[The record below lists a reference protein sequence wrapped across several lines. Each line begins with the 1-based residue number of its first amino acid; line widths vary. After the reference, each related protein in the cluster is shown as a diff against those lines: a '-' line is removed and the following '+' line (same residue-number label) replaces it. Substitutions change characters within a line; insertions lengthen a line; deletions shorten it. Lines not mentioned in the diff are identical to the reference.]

1 MRARF
6 TLMYTLYVARETG
19 AEGRHNLGSVICMSI
34 VARLRKGIVDV
45 QEVDAS
51 QRTAFLVGTPTLVA
65 KSRQEGVRSGVEAFE
80 RLLDLL
86 QSPPHAGDT
95 QTTYAAPNA
104 ATKEHAGDT
113 EDDESPVFGEGDMDK
128 LIKRRS
134 DDNRD

>member
-1 MRARF
+1 
-6 TLMYTLYVARETG
+6 MYTLYVARETG
-19 AEGRHNLGSVICMSI
+19 AESRHNLGSVICMSI

-86 QSPPHAGDT
+86 QSPTRTSDT
-95 QTTYAAPNA
+95 QTTYAHANA
-104 ATKEHAGDT
+104 VPTQHADDA
-113 EDDESPVFGEGDMDK
+113 EDDESPVLGEGDMDK
-128 LIKRRS
+128 LTKQRS
-134 DDNRD
+134 EDYERI